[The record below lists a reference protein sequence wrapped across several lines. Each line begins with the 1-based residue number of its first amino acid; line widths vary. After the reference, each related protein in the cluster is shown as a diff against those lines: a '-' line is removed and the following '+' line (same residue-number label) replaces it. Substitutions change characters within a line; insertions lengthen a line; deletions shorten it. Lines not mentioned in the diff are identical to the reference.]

1 MTIQTGINIGL
12 IICVVVLTIITIQI
26 STVLFRANKRWK
38 EIPRVIDDALSDF
51 LSELIREYNLEDSLS
66 NYEVE
71 QMIDSL
77 MENHRREVEEEL
89 SDIDNIRE
97 GLNIAGMNLSQAI
110 KTEHEISGT
119 IIKFA
124 KELEDL

>member
-66 NYEVE
+66 N
-71 QMIDSL
+71 
-77 MENHRREVEEEL
+77 
-89 SDIDNIRE
+89 
-97 GLNIAGMNLSQAI
+97 
-110 KTEHEISGT
+110 
-119 IIKFA
+119 
-124 KELEDL
+124 